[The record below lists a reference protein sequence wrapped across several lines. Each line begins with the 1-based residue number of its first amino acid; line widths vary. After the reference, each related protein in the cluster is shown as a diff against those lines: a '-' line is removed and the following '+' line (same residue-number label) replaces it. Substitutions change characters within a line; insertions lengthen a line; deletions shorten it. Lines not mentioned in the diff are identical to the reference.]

1 MTKREFALEEGSER
15 RVQLEWR
22 GLWKDFTVSLDGR
35 ELGRMNGQKELEN
48 GDIYPLEDGTVL
60 EVKLTTGFTTELK
73 VTRDGEPLPG
83 TDGDPREQVDQAA
96 AVVLFIAGLNLV
108 LGLVAELGQ
117 VGLLLDNGVGWS
129 SVVLGVVFL
138 GLGLWARK
146 GSKVALIL
154 AIALF
159 AIDGALGLYFT
170 LEAGTNPGTGGVL
183 MRVFLLIA
191 MGKGVMAMDKAKAK
205 RA

>member
-22 GLWKDFTVSLDGR
+22 GMWKDFTVSLDGR
-35 ELGRMNGQKELEN
+35 ELGRMNGRLELEN

-60 EVKLTTGFTTELK
+60 EVKLTTGLTTELM
-73 VTRDGEPLPG
+73 VTRDGVPLPG
-83 TDGDPREQVDQAA
+83 TDADPREQVNAA
-96 AVVLFIAGLNLV
+96 SGVVLFIAGLNLV
-108 LGLVAELGQ
+108 LGFVAELGQ
-117 VGLLLDNGVGWS
+117 VGLLLEIGAGWT

-146 GSKVALIL
+146 GSKLALIL
-154 AIALF
+154 AIVLF
-159 AIDGALGLYFT
+159 TLDGALGLYFT
-170 LEAGTNPGTGGVL
+170 MEAGGTPGTGGVV

-191 MGKGVMAMDKAKAK
+191 MGKGVLAMDEAKAK
-205 RA
+205 GA